1 MFTDILKI
9 VPKIDDAEMRKMQ
22 TQLQSRFSKIAKS
35 FGKGIANAFKGGG
48 IAAIGLSLIDK
59 VLNPLK
65 ETQEAIDRMLKTSDD
80 IATNATQFNTS
91 TGKLFKLVQLGKA
104 QGLDQDNLFQLITKF
119 QTAVA
124 EAKADPSKDSA
135 VRQFTGVE
143 DTAEGFFTFIQSL
156 QKMNRNDQLLVQQ
169 QVFGEKQILKMAEF
183 LQSDFPQILK
193 DTGLGK
199 ASDVGLGQ
207 NLDKLA
213 GLEYKDRVNQVRRET
228 GDVFTKGA
236 LINENMIKARD
247 QAERANLARENQ
259 RIQSYTDLQ
268 NISNTT
274 TQIMTLVEGGISM
287 LGKLIGIVTPAME
300 KMTLALD
307 KFMKSTL
314 IRGVKSLFGK
324 DE

>member
-9 VPKIDDAEMRKMQ
+9 VPKIDEAELRKMQ
-22 TQLQSRFSKIAKS
+22 TNLQSRFTKIAKS
-35 FGKGIANAFKGGG
+35 FGKGIANSLKGGG
-48 IAAIGLSLIDK
+48 IAGIGLALIDK

-124 EAKADPSKDSA
+124 EAKADPSKNSA
-135 VRQFTGVE
+135 VQQFTGVT
-143 DTAEGFFTFIQSL
+143 DTAEGFFSFIQSL

-183 LQSDFPQILK
+183 LQSDFPKILK
-193 DTGLGK
+193 QTGLAKTSDIGLGK
-199 ASDVGLGQ
+199 

-213 GLEYKDRVNQVRRET
+213 ELEYQDRINQVKRET

-236 LINENMIKARD
+236 LINESMIRERD
-247 QAERANLARENQ
+247 KAERLALDRENQ

-268 NISNTT
+268 NLSNTT
-274 TQIMTLVEGGISM
+274 TQIMTLVENGIGM
-287 LGKLIGIVTPAME
+287 LGKLIGVVTPAME
-300 KMTLALD
+300 KMVQAVDRL
-307 KFMKSTL
+307 MKSPVL
-314 IRGVKSLFGK
+314 RGIKSLFGK